1 MSEHLTVT
9 LRQVLMKTYSYRL
22 LWQDYTEN
30 IHSDSP
36 KVVRMLL
43 HLVIYY
49 DLVEHPLLLS

>member
-1 MSEHLTVT
+1 MVT
-9 LRQVLMKTYSYRL
+9 FRQVLMKTYSYRL

-36 KVVRMLL
+36 KLVRMLL